1 VRKHIGAKPAP
12 AVAENGLRDE
22 HSGEQLNR
30 SHISKPKR
38 RQADRGNPT
47 ATSKKTERIWATRR
61 DEPVI
66 CAACGRK
73 VQRRMRMQRY
83 CGARCRE
90 NDRGRVRKAFLGQD
104 TRAPTTPFKKGS
116 RINGL
121 EAAKT
126 GSSTGIR
133 ANALLRGRG
142 DDLTWDG
149 LMLRQRRGS
158 RVTATIVPDSTW
170 HRMWRVR
177 MSDGQLTDVVNL
189 TRAKDAAQSL
199 ALAPPEKVHKTPQRR
214 ST

>member
-1 VRKHIGAKPAP
+1 MRKHIGAKPAP

-90 NDRGRVRKAFLGQD
+90 NDRGRVRKAFLVKILERPRPRLKKAVESTASRPRKRDQ
-104 TRAPTTPFKKGS
+104 APGFEPMRFY
-116 RINGL
+116 
-121 EAAKT
+121 AAAVM
-126 GSSTGIR
+126 I
-133 ANALLRGRG
+133 
-142 DDLTWDG
+142 
-149 LMLRQRRGS
+149 
-158 RVTATIVPDSTW
+158 
-170 HRMWRVR
+170 
-177 MSDGQLTDVVNL
+177 
-189 TRAKDAAQSL
+189 
-199 ALAPPEKVHKTPQRR
+199 
-214 ST
+214 